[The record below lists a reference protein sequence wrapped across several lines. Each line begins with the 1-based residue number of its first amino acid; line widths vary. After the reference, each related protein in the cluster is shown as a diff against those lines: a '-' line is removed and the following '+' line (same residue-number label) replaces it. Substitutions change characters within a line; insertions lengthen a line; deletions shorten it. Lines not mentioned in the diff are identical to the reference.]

1 MPRFRLIPE
10 VYLLLL
16 DRDRILLLRRCRTG
30 YEDGNYGLVAGH
42 VDGNEP
48 ASTAMV
54 REAAEEAGVTIAPA
68 ALELC
73 HVMHR
78 RSDRESVGFFFRC
91 RSWSGEPYNRE
102 PHKCDDLRWFPTAAL
117 PGNTIPYIR
126 RAITLSLAGRPY
138 SEFGWQAPRLA
149 P

>member
-16 DRDRILLLRRCRTG
+16 NHDRILMLRRYRTG
-30 YEDGNYGLVAGH
+30 YQDGNYSLVAGH

-54 REAAEEAGVTIAPA
+54 REAGEETGIGIAAG

-78 RSDRESVGFFFRC
+78 LSDRESVGFFFRC
-91 RSWSGEPYNRE
+91 RTWSGEPFNRE

-117 PGNTIPYIR
+117 PANTIPYIR
-126 RAITLSLAGRPY
+126 QAITMALAGRPY
-138 SEFGWQAPRLA
+138 SEFGW
-149 P
+149 

>member
-16 DRDRILLLRRCRTG
+16 ERDRILLLRRYRTG
-30 YEDGNYGLVAGH
+30 YEDGNYGLIAGH

-48 ASTAMV
+48 ASAAMV
-54 REAAEEAGVTIAPA
+54 REASEEAGVTIAPA

-91 RSWSGEPYNRE
+91 RRWSGEPYNRE

-117 PGNTIPYIR
+117 PGNTIPYVR
-126 RAITLSLAGRPY
+126 QAITLSLAGRPY
-138 SEFGWQAPRLA
+138 SEFGW
-149 P
+149 